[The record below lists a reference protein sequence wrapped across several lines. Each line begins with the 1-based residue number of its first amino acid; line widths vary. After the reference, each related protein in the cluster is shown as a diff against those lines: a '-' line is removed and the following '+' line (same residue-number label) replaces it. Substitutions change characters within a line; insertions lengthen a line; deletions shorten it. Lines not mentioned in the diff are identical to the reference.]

1 MVNIKTTSQNLSPKP
16 IPWKKAYNSTLPKNI
31 NIKKMHTSMHEYSRL
46 PRRIPYIPK
55 ARAQHVHNLKNI

>member
-31 NIKKMHTSMHEYSRL
+31 NIIKKCIHQCMNTHACPEEFHTSQRL
-46 PRRIPYIPK
+46 GPNMSIT
-55 ARAQHVHNLKNI
+55 